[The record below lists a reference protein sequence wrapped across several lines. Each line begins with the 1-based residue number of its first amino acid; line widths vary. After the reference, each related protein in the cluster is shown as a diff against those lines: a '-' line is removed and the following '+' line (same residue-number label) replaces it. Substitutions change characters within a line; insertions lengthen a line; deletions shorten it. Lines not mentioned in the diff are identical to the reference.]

1 MARRDVPGD
10 ALSRRLMSRADPGL
24 NRRRMPDGGEVVS
37 GPVATR
43 ALQAVG
49 ARAMTMDNTIF
60 VDESFD
66 DSDPTDQALYAHE
79 RHHQMESGGTDLHA
93 HHDAEEQAAQSIE
106 RMVLHR
112 AEAGED
118 FATILR
124 DVASGAGA
132 SQPAGPASGSDSKPG
147 QDDGPKTNEDLAMA
161 AYNALRGKGLSHAV
175 VVDMLARHVV
185 QELSEGDNKG
195 RYRGSSTSLTL

>member
-1 MARRDVPGD
+1 
-10 ALSRRLMSRADPGL
+10 MSRADPGL
-24 NRRRMPDGGEVVS
+24 RRRRMPDGGEVVS
-37 GPVATR
+37 GPVASR
-43 ALQAVG
+43 ALDAIG

-66 DSDPTDQALYAHE
+66 ESNPTDQALYAHE

-93 HHDAEEQAAQSIE
+93 HNDAEEQAARSIE

-124 DVASGAGA
+124 DVASGAAA
-132 SQPAGPASGSDSKPG
+132 SQVSHSSAESPAAAEETATQSD
-147 QDDGPKTNEDLAMA
+147 EEAALA
-161 AYNALRGKGLSHAV
+161 AYHKLRADGISHEV
-175 VVDMLARHVV
+175 IIDMLARHVV
-185 QELSEGDNKG
+185 RQLAEGDNKG
-195 RYRGSSTSLTL
+195 RYRGSSSSHTL